1 MTDERIDYADD
12 LRNALDVLRRGGVIL
27 YPTDT
32 VWGLGCDA
40 TDSKAVARIYELK
53 QRAESKSMLAL
64 VCDEAQAERYTDDA
78 PEIAFTLMREAD
90 RPLTIIFD
98 KGNGLAPNMLA
109 DDGSVGIRMTR
120 EKFSRDLCRR
130 LRHPLVSTSA
140 NISGSPTPAIFS
152 EIDPEIIRKADYV
165 VHYRRDDTARHK
177 PSSIIKISGNGVF
190 RIIRE

>member
-90 RPLTIIFD
+90 RPLTD
-98 KGNGLAPNMLA
+98 RK
-109 DDGSVGIRMTR
+109 SV
-120 EKFSRDLCRR
+120 
-130 LRHPLVSTSA
+130 V
-140 NISGSPTPAIFS
+140 
-152 EIDPEIIRKADYV
+152 
-165 VHYRRDDTARHK
+165 
-177 PSSIIKISGNGVF
+177 
-190 RIIRE
+190 